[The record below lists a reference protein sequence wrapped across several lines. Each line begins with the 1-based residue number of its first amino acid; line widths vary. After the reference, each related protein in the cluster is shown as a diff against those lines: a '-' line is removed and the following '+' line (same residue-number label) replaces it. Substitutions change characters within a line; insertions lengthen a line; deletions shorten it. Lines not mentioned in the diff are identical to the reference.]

1 MKTTG
6 KLLPVLGLTALGL
19 VMSSQ
24 AGAAGTIDE
33 PAMLK
38 RADLVF
44 EGVVERVEYAF
55 SDPQGGTRPRIPHT
69 FVTYRVDNVIRGD
82 VQGDTITLR
91 FIGGRGDEAA
101 FMMASELPLFDIGD
115 RDVLLVSGNTESG
128 CPLVGCADG
137 RFRVIQGHVFND
149 EGQAIELDADG
160 KLALGA
166 YYDMPEVMTH
176 KVSQTT
182 LVRHDHFEQGESR
195 DAYRADAVGT
205 QLTARDLIGRLQAAA
220 RSLPAAA
227 TQERSA
233 DVAQPFTLAAFVAE
247 PAPAEQVRNAPAAR
261 GATAAEDAELDAM
274 RRSGGNPVL
283 GNAAQ

>member
-6 KLLPVLGLTALGL
+6 KLLPILGLTALGL

-69 FVTYRVDNVIRGD
+69 FVTYRIADVIRGD

-91 FIGGRGDEAA
+91 FIGGRGDEAE
-101 FMMASELPLFDIGD
+101 FVMASELPLFDVGE
-115 RDVLLVSGNTESG
+115 RDVLFVSGNTESG
-128 CPLVGCADG
+128 CPLVGCTAG
-137 RFRVIQGHVFND
+137 RFRIIEGHVFND
-149 EGQAIELDADG
+149 EGQAIEFDTAG

-166 YYDMPEVMTH
+166 YYDLPEVMTH

-182 LVRHDHFEQGESR
+182 LVRHDHFEQGEAR
-195 DAYRADAVGT
+195 EAYRAGAVGS
-205 QLTARDLIGRLQAAA
+205 QLTARDLIGRLQAGA
-220 RSLPAAA
+220 RALPAAA
-227 TQERSA
+227 KQERNA
-233 DVAQPFTLAAFVAE
+233 DIAQPFTLAAFIGE
-247 PAPAEQVRNAPAAR
+247 PAPAEPVRNEPAPRA
-261 GATAAEDAELDAM
+261 ATAAEAAEIEAM
-274 RRSGGNPVL
+274 RRSSGNPVL
-283 GNAAQ
+283 SGDAQ

>member
-6 KLLPVLGLTALGL
+6 KLLPVLGLTALAL
-19 VMSSQ
+19 IMESQ

-33 PAMLK
+33 PTMLK
-38 RADLVF
+38 RAGLVF
-44 EGVVERVEYAF
+44 EGIVERVDYAF
-55 SDPQGGTRPRIPHT
+55 SDPQGGTHPRIPHT
-69 FVTYRVDNVIRGD
+69 FVTYRIADVIRGD

-91 FIGGRGDEAA
+91 FIGGRGDEAE
-101 FMMASELPLFDIGD
+101 FLMASELPLFDIGD
-115 RDVLLVSGNTESG
+115 RDVLLVSGNTVSG
-128 CPLVGCADG
+128 CPLVGCSAG

-149 EGQAIELDADG
+149 EGQAIELDSAG

-166 YYDMPEVMTH
+166 YYDLPEVMTH

-195 DAYRADAVGT
+195 VAYRAEAVGT
-205 QLTARDLIGRLQAAA
+205 QLTARDLTDRLQGVA

-227 TQERSA
+227 KQERSA
-233 DVAQPFTLAAFVAE
+233 DVAQPFTLAAFIGE
-247 PAPAEQVRNAPAAR
+247 PAPAEQARMAPASGA
-261 GATAAEDAELDAM
+261 ATAAEADEIEAL

-283 GNAAQ
+283 DRDTQ

>member
-19 VMSSQ
+19 VMGSQ
-24 AGAAGTIDE
+24 AGAAGIIDE
-33 PAMLK
+33 PVMLK

-55 SDPQGGTRPRIPHT
+55 SDPQGGTHPRIPHT
-69 FVTYRVDNVIRGD
+69 FVTYRIEDVIRGD

-91 FIGGRGDEAA
+91 FIGGRGDEAK
-101 FMMASELPLFDIGD
+101 FLMASELPLFDVGD

-128 CPLVGCADG
+128 CPLVGCANG

-149 EGQAIELDADG
+149 EGQAVELDSAG

-166 YYDMPEVMTH
+166 YYDLSEVMTH

-182 LVRHDHFEQGESR
+182 LVRQDHFEQGEAR
-195 DAYRADAVGT
+195 EAYRPEAVGT
-205 QLTARDLIGRLQAAA
+205 QLTARDLIDRMHGVA
-220 RSLPAAA
+220 RDLPAAV

-233 DVAQPFTLAAFVAE
+233 DAAQPFTLEPFVAE
-247 PAPAEQVRNAPAAR
+247 PAPAEQARKTPATRA
-261 GATAAEDAELDAM
+261 ATAGEAAELDAM
-274 RRSGGNPVL
+274 RRSGGNPVIS
-283 GNAAQ
+283 GDAQ